1 MSTWCHKE
9 KLDEG
14 QHYNS
19 FTGLTPSKALTV
31 LVEITN
37 STYHW
42 LSKSEHVWLFAQT
55 PQPSQKKVLP
65 ALSVQ

>member
-14 QHYNS
+14 QHYNG
-19 FTGLTPSKALTV
+19 FTGLTPSKALTI
-31 LVEITN
+31 LVEITK

-42 LSKSEHVWLFAQT
+42 LSKSEHVWLFA
-55 PQPSQKKVLP
+55 
-65 ALSVQ
+65 